1 MWTGIYD
8 KKNPNFSG
16 LLVQSMLNFRR
27 VYQTKNIEARD
38 QFWEFFLK
46 RCVIFFIDNSVKQ
59 ELSLIFYFNIYKL
72 MPLTSIG
79 WLQKS
84 DVCI

>member
-38 QFWEFFLK
+38 QFWEFFFK
-46 RCVIFFIDNSVKQ
+46 EVCDFF
-59 ELSLIFYFNIYKL
+59 YR
-72 MPLTSIG
+72 
-79 WLQKS
+79 
-84 DVCI
+84 

>member
-1 MWTGIYD
+1 MI

-38 QFWEFFLK
+38 QFWEFFFK
-46 RCVIFFIDNSVKQ
+46 EVCDFFIDNSVKP
-59 ELSLIFYFNIYKL
+59 ELSLIFYFNIGGCGKVTCVYKY
-72 MPLTSIG
+72 
-79 WLQKS
+79 
-84 DVCI
+84 VYVR